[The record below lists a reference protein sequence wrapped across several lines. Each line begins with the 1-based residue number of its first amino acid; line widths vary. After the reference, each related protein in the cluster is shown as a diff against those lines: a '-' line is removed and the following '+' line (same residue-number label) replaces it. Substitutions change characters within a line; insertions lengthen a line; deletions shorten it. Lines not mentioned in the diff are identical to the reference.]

1 MKILG
6 FNITKNNRPQT
17 RRMAKGRYKIVDGFS
32 QHIIESSNAEFRTE
46 DEILDQNK
54 RLKLLDLTRNL
65 VRNSSLFNTI
75 LGQLTT
81 NVVGTN
87 AGKIILSYKNEYIND
102 ILKKNFFYYTR
113 NVDFYTGDNLNR
125 MLKRILREYIIGGDC
140 VLVFDDGLVED
151 SGKILLFEA
160 NEIVNVAAEEVEK
173 RYGKGSWCSNG
184 KVYNRNGRHIGTIV
198 SKSQRNAE
206 MADPSKCYF
215 LKKDPNSISFENNWF
230 HFSSGWR
237 EGRGVSQ
244 AASAIATIHQ
254 LEDLV
259 QTELM
264 AARRNAEVFCW
275 LQQEKQPEQELPS
288 AFDTAD
294 VENMTDEEIEQAAKE
309 ELETTQTVSFNK
321 ARENSIV
328 YEALPEGITANQLDT
343 KHPNDSVE
351 TMVEWLSNRVA
362 ATLGLSKVFAT
373 GNPDSGNWRANQ
385 LFTRPTIVEFQKDL
399 ERVMDW
405 IFWRFTQYTV
415 KQNKLDYVDP
425 NIMDYVDWS
434 WPKMDEL
441 DVSAYQTGIRLAL
454 ENGTTTYSEILGMN
468 WKEKLQQNADERKW
482 LREHG
487 LTHPADL
494 MISGGETAAS
504 KNASED
510 SEETL

>member
-1 MKILG
+1 
-6 FNITKNNRPQT
+6 
-17 RRMAKGRYKIVDGFS
+17 
-32 QHIIESSNAEFRTE
+32 
-46 DEILDQNK
+46 
-54 RLKLLDLTRNL
+54 
-65 VRNSSLFNTI
+65 
-75 LGQLTT
+75 
-81 NVVGTN
+81 
-87 AGKIILSYKNEYIND
+87 
-102 ILKKNFFYYTR
+102 
-113 NVDFYTGDNLNR
+113 
-125 MLKRILREYIIGGDC
+125 
-140 VLVFDDGLVED
+140 
-151 SGKILLFEA
+151 
-160 NEIVNVAAEEVEK
+160 
-173 RYGKGSWCSNG
+173 
-184 KVYNRNGRHIGTIV
+184 
-198 SKSQRNAE
+198 

-309 ELETTQTVSFNK
+309 ELESTQTISFNK

-328 YEALPEGITANQLDT
+328 YEALPEGISANQLDT

-373 GNPDSGNWRANQ
+373 GNPDSSNWRANQ
-385 LFTRPTIVEFQKDL
+385 LFTRPVIVEFQKDL
-399 ERVMDW
+399 ERVLDW
-405 IFWRFTQYTV
+405 VFWRFTEYIV
-415 KQNKLDYVDP
+415 HHGEMEYVDP

-441 DVSAYQTGIRLAL
+441 DVTAYQTGIRLAL
-454 ENGTTTYSEILGMN
+454 ENGTATYSEILGMN
-468 WKEKLQQNADERKW
+468 WKEKLQQSADERKW
-482 LREHG
+482 MRENG

-504 KNASED
+504 KNASEN